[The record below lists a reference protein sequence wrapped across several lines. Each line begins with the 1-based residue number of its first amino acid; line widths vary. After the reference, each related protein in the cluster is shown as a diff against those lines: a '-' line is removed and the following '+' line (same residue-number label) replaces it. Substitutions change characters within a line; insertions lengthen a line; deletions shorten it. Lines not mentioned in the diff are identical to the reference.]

1 MAGDD
6 IRQSSTCVLVCLMS
20 SRWLS
25 AQTCSVCAR
34 SSPDFSRNFERGLSM
49 DYKGY
54 KYAIKMSVYAH
65 ICAAMLIGRQPQ
77 VFLQCDTPVTR
88 LLDTPL
94 SAKAANHH

>member
-1 MAGDD
+1 MRAGLSD
-6 IRQSSTCVLVCLMS
+6 VVPLAF
-20 SRWLS
+20 S

-77 VFLQCDTPVTR
+77 VFLQCDG
-88 LLDTPL
+88 LM
-94 SAKAANHH
+94 